1 MKFWKIID
9 KGYISILKLSQETWI
24 SRPAL
29 ERYRKWDTIPDKE
42 RAIKIY
48 EALLDIPTIKLPDI
62 SELF

>member
-29 ERYRKWDTIPDKE
+29 ERYRKWETIPNNE

-48 EALLDIPTIKLPDI
+48 EVLLDVKTLKTPDI
-62 SELF
+62 TELF